1 MKCPPEHSLLF
12 FAALPGHDDSID
24 SAVDDLI
31 KKGLDWNYLYSSA
44 ESFGAASGLVELLD
58 GRHNVSDLFLSRFR
72 ELSDREKKDTESML
86 CMYRNVAQ
94 LLMENGYDF
103 IPLKGCD
110 PRISEG
116 SRKISNPMT
125 DIDILVRMSDS
136 DTVGDLLEKHGFMYQ
151 GTFSGA
157 HMNFFSDEAE
167 PKFVELHWDLINR
180 DNPLHRRLFTPD
192 LEAVWERSI
201 LIDGVRLLSE
211 EDLLAYLTAHA
222 VKEYFQNPKW
232 LADITWTIV
241 DRSGLVDKDRLNAVV
256 DEWGIAP
263 ALGFVAAG
271 LHKSLRGGFPGTVE
285 VFMSENQSL
294 LGRFVSNRML
304 YYNRLRVLRP
314 LIFAAAATSPIHLL
328 SITSGII
335 QRAFQKVFQG

>member
-12 FAALPGHDDSID
+12 FAALPVHDDYID
-24 SAVDDLI
+24 SAVDDII
-31 KKGLDWNYLYSSA
+31 KKGPDWNYLYSSA
-44 ESFGAASGLVELLD
+44 ENFGVASGLIELLD
-58 GRHNVSDLFLSRFR
+58 GRYGVSALFLSRYR

-86 CMYRNVAQ
+86 GMYRKVAH
-94 LLMENGYDF
+94 LLMENDCDF

-116 SRKISNPMT
+116 SRRISNPMT
-125 DIDILVRMSDS
+125 DIDILVRMSDI
-136 DTVGDLLEKHGFMYQ
+136 DTICDLLEKHGFMYQ

-157 HMNFFSDEAE
+157 HMNFFSDEDE

-192 LEAVWERSI
+192 MKAVWERSI
-201 LIDGVRLLSE
+201 VINGVKLLSE

-241 DRSGLVDKDRLNAVV
+241 DRSELVDKGRLNSVIN
-256 DEWGIAP
+256 EWALAP
-263 ALGFVAAG
+263 ALAFVAAG
-271 LHKSLRGGFPGTVE
+271 LYKSLRGGFPGTVE
-285 VFMSENQSL
+285 AFTPENQSF
-294 LGRFVSNRML
+294 LGNFISNRIL
-304 YYNRLRVLRP
+304 YYNRLRILRP
-314 LIFAAAATSPIHLL
+314 LVFTAAAVSPLHFLG
-328 SITSGII
+328 ITSGII
-335 QRAFQKVFQG
+335 QRAVQKVFQ